1 MAESDLEKG
10 AEFTQIFNK
19 HGGEEDPV
27 IAAQRFLNIFRQL
40 HIFTAAKRK
49 EFDELLLKQPASVK
63 GMFASLPGGSVL
75 QEYVNNLE
83 QNAGMEKTQA
93 GSTVANP
100 PAGSSCGKHAGN
112 RQCRLSTASGNE

>member
-63 GMFASLPGGSVL
+63 GCLLRFRAVPFFRNM
-75 QEYVNNLE
+75 
-83 QNAGMEKTQA
+83 
-93 GSTVANP
+93 STTWSKMP
-100 PAGSSCGKHAGN
+100 EWKRHRPL
-112 RQCRLSTASGNE
+112 LSQTLRKSAMKFQKPRF

>member
-1 MAESDLEKG
+1 MLAESDLEIG
-10 AEFTQIFNK
+10 AEITQIFNK

-93 GSTVANP
+93 SVVANTP
-100 PAGSSCGKHAGN
+100 EMSDEISKAKI
-112 RQCRLSTASGNE
+112 